1 MRSRVDQYTC
11 RHGIGGGSCGC
22 SDDESISVDL
32 EIRKEKREYSGDMLV
47 SNIALE
53 IDHRAVLSSVQDN
66 VIKDLESRKK
76 KKRVQCRRYWSRQSS
91 NSVVYEE

>member
-1 MRSRVDQYTC
+1 M
-11 RHGIGGGSCGC
+11 
-22 SDDESISVDL
+22 DL
-32 EIRKEKREYSGDMLV
+32 EIRKEKREYSGDVLV

-76 KKRVQCRRYWSRQSS
+76 KKRVQCRRY
-91 NSVVYEE
+91 